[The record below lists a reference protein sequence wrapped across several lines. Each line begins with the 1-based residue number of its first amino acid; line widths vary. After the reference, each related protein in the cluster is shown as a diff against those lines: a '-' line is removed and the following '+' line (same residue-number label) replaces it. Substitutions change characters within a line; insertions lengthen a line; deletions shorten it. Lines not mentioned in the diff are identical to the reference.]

1 MLRRFLNI
9 VVAVLMLI
17 SMSLCIHAAEVP
29 DPTHS
34 GTITLNMEV
43 GGDGIPGGM
52 LALFRVGEISE
63 SDGNYSFVL
72 TEEFTPS
79 GQTLEDIR
87 SSTLPG
93 ALADYAIFMELAPC
107 QETEVDE
114 TGHAVFENV
123 EPGLYL
129 IIQTKPAE
137 GYNPVNPF
145 LVSLPVYED
154 GIYRYQ
160 VDATPKMSDLIPEE
174 TTQPTETTPTKPSE
188 PTLPQTGQLN
198 WPVPVL
204 VTCGLGLFL
213 LGWILCFGKRKEK
226 YEE

>member
-1 MLRRFLNI
+1 MLRRIMNI
-9 VVAVLMLI
+9 VLAALML
-17 SMSLCIHAAEVP
+17 SGMSLCVLAAEVP
-29 DPTHS
+29 DPTEN

-43 GGDGIPGGM
+43 DGEGIPGGM
-52 LALFRVGEISE
+52 LALYRVGEISE
-63 SDGNYSFVL
+63 SDGNYFYVL

-79 GQTLEDIR
+79 GQSLEDIR

-93 ALADYAIFMELAPC
+93 ALADYTIFMELAPC
-107 QETEVDE
+107 QETAVDE

-129 IIQTKPAE
+129 IIQTKPAD
-137 GYNPVNPF
+137 GFNPVNSF
-145 LVSLPVYED
+145 LVSMTSYGD
-154 GIYRYQ
+154 H

-174 TTQPTETTPTKPSE
+174 TTQPTETTPPKPSE

-198 WPVPVL
+198 WPIPVL
-204 VTCGLGLFL
+204 VTLGLGLFL